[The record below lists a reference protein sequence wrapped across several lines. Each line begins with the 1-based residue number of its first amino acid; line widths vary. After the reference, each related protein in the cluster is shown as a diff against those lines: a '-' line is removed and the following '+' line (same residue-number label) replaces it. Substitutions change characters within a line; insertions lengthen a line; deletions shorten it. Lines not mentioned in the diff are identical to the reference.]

1 MKAFADKIRD
11 ARTELGLSQPQLA
24 EKCGLSVRVILDYE
38 KGKKR
43 PRPTTMMKLAK
54 ALQVSTKFLSDDEC
68 DNPMEDIEKDGYI
81 EEARIRYGSNGA
93 KEVDALLA
101 ANKALFAGGELSDD
115 QKERFFQAITEA
127 YFACREE
134 AKKKY
139 GRKKSDN
146 QQ

>member
-1 MKAFADKIRD
+1 MLNAKLPRANFRV
-11 ARTELGLSQPQLA
+11 LSIDIPLA
-24 EKCGLSVRVILDYE
+24 HHTIGNDL
-38 KGKKR
+38 
-43 PRPTTMMKLAK
+43 TTMMKLAK

>member
-1 MKAFADKIRD
+1 MLLPHNSWQEQFRAF
-11 ARTELGLSQPQLA
+11 PQHLRIQ
-24 EKCGLSVRVILDYE
+24 L
-38 KGKKR
+38 
-43 PRPTTMMKLAK
+43 
-54 ALQVSTKFLSDDEC
+54 VSTKFLSDDEC

-81 EEARIRYGSNGA
+81 AEARIRYGSNGA

>member
-24 EKCGLSVRVILDYE
+24 EKCGLPVRVILDYE
-38 KGKKR
+38 KRKKR
-43 PRPTTMMKLAK
+43 PRPTTTMKLAK

>member
-101 ANKALFAGGELSDD
+101 ANKAALSHILCKVRRSGVK
-115 QKERFFQAITEA
+115 QSENSIFER
-127 YFACREE
+127 
-134 AKKKY
+134 
-139 GRKKSDN
+139 SDN
-146 QQ
+146 DLLITL